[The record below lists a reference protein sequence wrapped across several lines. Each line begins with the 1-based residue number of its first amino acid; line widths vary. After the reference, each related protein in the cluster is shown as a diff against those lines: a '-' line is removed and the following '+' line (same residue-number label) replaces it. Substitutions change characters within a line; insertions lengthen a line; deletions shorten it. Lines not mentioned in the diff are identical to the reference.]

1 TNHDQYNKKSV
12 DVMVLH
18 FRLMI
23 FDKVAQ
29 SFVIFAQ
36 KTTKARTL
44 NQCTRFLPHELVLKT
59 ASF

>member
-1 TNHDQYNKKSV
+1 
-12 DVMVLH
+12 MALH
-18 FRLMI
+18 FRLMA

-29 SFVIFAQ
+29 SSVIFDQ
-36 KTTKARTL
+36 KTTKARIL

>member
-1 TNHDQYNKKSV
+1 
-12 DVMVLH
+12 MALH
-18 FRLMI
+18 FRLMT

-59 ASF
+59 ASFQILAPPI

>member
-1 TNHDQYNKKSV
+1 
-12 DVMVLH
+12 MALH
-18 FRLMI
+18 LRLMTY
-23 FDKVAQ
+23 DKVAQ

-36 KTTKARTL
+36 KTTKARIL